1 MVNLDLVCRAKSK
14 FCGLRLT
21 FQLLGVFMR
30 KTRKGIE
37 LFSLLIEVFQ
47 LCEEGLSIINKID
60 LFTSTEMR
68 VLVLEDTCR
77 CKQQLE
83 CY

>member
-1 MVNLDLVCRAKSK
+1 
-14 FCGLRLT
+14 
-21 FQLLGVFMR
+21 MR

-60 LFTSTEMR
+60 LFRSTEMKVF
-68 VLVLEDTCR
+68 VLKDTCR
-77 CKQQLE
+77 FKQQLE

>member
-1 MVNLDLVCRAKSK
+1 
-14 FCGLRLT
+14 
-21 FQLLGVFMR
+21 MR

-60 LFTSTEMR
+60 LFRFTEMK
-68 VLVLEDTCR
+68 VFALEDTCR
-77 CKQQLE
+77 FKQQLE
-83 CY
+83 YY